1 MDTINA
7 MNAMNAAM
15 NAAMIDEQK
24 PSLFELLSEQQ
35 LHGLLPPTLRYLLTV
50 ATQRYPRYL
59 LRALNSFDELY
70 ALAMAVVEHYY
81 LQTMGGTFTEHFY
94 GLKRERVLE
103 GGGPGGRSEVPR
115 AAAGTPAVVRAFLQL
130 GQSSLSSSYSSS
142 SSILWK
148 NLAVI
153 VGVPYLKRKL
163 DAAYERDAP
172 RARLGAAYQRLPA
185 NPTLRDRLRHAARW
199 FLRNVYPSVHAAYG
213 FAVLAFNL
221 AYLFDGS
228 RYASPLLWLVSTRVR
243 RMTGADYRAIDDAA
257 DKRAS
262 STASSSLGGKVLGG
276 LSMVL
281 PASIFA
287 LKFLEW
293 WHASD
298 FAKQLSLRAAANLDL
313 PPPLAAGLS
322 SGSGSGSGSGAGAGA
337 STKLG
342 HTSAMANM
350 NASNTGS
357 IGRKGILKT
366 RRVGEEE
373 NNAAAAAAPP
383 PTTTTTTTTTN
394 GDAPTEEE
402 ELARTA
408 PIAKPSLLPIY
419 TVPAPADSALC
430 PICTD
435 NITTPTACQTGVVY
449 CYICIH
455 KWMQGQHEKQE
466 AFMEGKAGRWESGEG
481 RCAVTG
487 RRVLGGT
494 EGLRRLMV

>member
-1 MDTINA
+1 MDA
-7 MNAMNAAM
+7 NAAM
-15 NAAMIDEQK
+15 VDEQK

-35 LHGLLPPTLRYLLTV
+35 LHGLLPPTLRYLLTI

-70 ALAMAVVEHYY
+70 ALAMVVVEHYY
-81 LQTMGGTFTEHFY
+81 LKTMGGTFTEHFY

-103 GGGPGGRSEVPR
+103 GGTLAKNSEVPR
-115 AAAGTPAVVRAFLQL
+115 AAAGTPAVIRTFLQL
-130 GQSSLSSSYSSS
+130 SRSGD
-142 SSILWK
+142 LWR
-148 NLAVI
+148 NLGVI

-163 DAAYERDAP
+163 DAAYELDAP

-185 NPTLRDRLRHAARW
+185 NPTLRDRFRHAARW

-213 FAVLAFNL
+213 FAVLAFDL

-228 RYASPLLWLVSTRVR
+228 RYASPLLWLVSTRIR
-243 RMTGADYRAIDDAA
+243 RMTGADYRAIDDLAEQRQAA
-257 DKRAS
+257 AS
-262 STASSSLGGKVLGG
+262 STGPRSVANRMLGG

-298 FAKQLSLRAAANLDL
+298 FAKQLSLKAAANLDL
-313 PPPLAAGLS
+313 PPPLSAGLPAGGAPSKPAAIS
-322 SGSGSGSGSGAGAGA
+322 S
-337 STKLG
+337 
-342 HTSAMANM
+342 

-357 IGRKGILKT
+357 IGRKGILKKEPS
-366 RRVGEEE
+366 RRAEDATPVTPTT
-373 NNAAAAAAPP
+373 AAAEGGEGE
-383 PTTTTTTTTTN
+383 TTAD
-394 GDAPTEEE
+394 GPTEEE

-419 TVPAPADSALC
+419 TVPTPSDSGLC

-435 NITTPTACQTGVVY
+435 NITTPTACQTGAVY

-455 KWMQGQHEKQE
+455 KWVSGQHDKQE
-466 AFMEGKAGRWESGEG
+466 AFMADKAGRWESGEG